1 MNSPVAVP
9 SPSPYPDH
17 ASANLWPL
25 LSIIAAIFLWLGA
38 DELRQR
44 VQETEQQLTSA
55 AKRVSRGSPQEVAA
69 RQNEAKRIEARRQS
83 LAQRLSSS
91 ESEQMTRAKLV
102 FELRQKCN
110 AVPVACQVRLA
121 DLSNAATLKRRAA
134 EADAELSLEG
144 LGVSRAR
151 AVLFGNFKSSE
162 LIGLYKAF
170 AQDPDAQWKVNALL
184 VKGTS
189 FELDLERLV
198 LRQGGAT
205 QP

>member
-1 MNSPVAVP
+1 MSPIAVTP
-9 SPSPYPDH
+9 PAPYPSH
-17 ASANLWPL
+17 TSANLWPL

-38 DELRQR
+38 DELSQR
-44 VQETEQQLTSA
+44 VQETELQLASA

-69 RQNEAKRIEARRQS
+69 RQTEAKRIEARRQS

-110 AVPVACQVRLA
+110 AVPVTCQVRLA
-121 DLSNAATLKRRAA
+121 DLSNAETLKRRAA
-134 EADAELSLEG
+134 ESDAELSLEG

-151 AVLFGNFKSSE
+151 AVLSGNFKSSE
-162 LIGLYKAF
+162 LIDLYKTF

-184 VKGTS
+184 VKGSS

-198 LRQGGAT
+198 LRQGGAK

>member
-1 MNSPVAVP
+1 MNNTIAVS

-17 ASANLWPL
+17 TSANLWPL

-44 VQETEQQLTSA
+44 VQETEQQLSSA

-69 RQNEAKRIEARRQS
+69 RQNEARRIEARRQS
-83 LAQRLSSS
+83 LAQRLSSA

-121 DLSNAATLKRRAA
+121 DLSNAASLKRGAA

-151 AVLFGNFKSSE
+151 AVLSGNFKAGE

>member
-151 AVLFGNFKSSE
+151 AVLSGNFKSSE